1 MNRASLFLVFLLVA
15 VVAACTGSPEPLPD
29 RDWLRGDRLPAAP
42 GRDFGAP
49 PQVTPYFELRG
60 QGDGLLVIN
69 TSLGSGIT
77 PVLYSGEAPTR
88 LAWEVNGEFLHE
100 GIDGGWGLEFAY
112 RDGQAYRAM
121 IYASGRFCVDRAHGE
136 YPEFIHCVTR
146 LPAIRTGEEENRL
159 GLELDGAWVRI
170 RVNGILALSFED
182 ERIRRGKIALAVAGA
197 GTTVLFR
204 EGELRDLDR

>member
-1 MNRASLFLVFLLVA
+1 MNRHILYLLLLA
-15 VVAACTGSPEPLPD
+15 MVAACTGSPEPMPD
-29 RDWLRGDRLPAAP
+29 RDWLRGDRLPAIP
-42 GRDFGAP
+42 GRIFGAP

-60 QGDGLLVIN
+60 QGDDLLVTN

-77 PVLYSGEAPTR
+77 PILYTGEAPAR
-88 LAWEVNGEFLHE
+88 LAWEVRAELLHE

-146 LPAIRTGEEENRL
+146 LPTIRTGEEENRL
-159 GLELDGAWVRI
+159 GLEVDGPRVRI
-170 RVNGILALSFED
+170 RVNGHLALSFED
-182 ERIRRGKIALAVAGA
+182 ERIRTGKIALAVAGA
-197 GTTVLFR
+197 GAAVLFR